1 MTLKEFGAYLKDL
14 KDQMIREK
22 LSPARVAAGWAL
34 GMFGG
39 CFIPFGL
46 QLMVTV
52 PLSIWWRV
60 SKIGATVG
68 TLLTNP
74 VTIFFIYP
82 AQCWVGSRLIGSPLS
97 WEYLQNDVYPKLAH
111 ASVFSAE
118 GLRVIADLGG
128 RVLGGFFA
136 GGLLLALIMTPITYF
151 LVLFIVKAF
160 RRHLP

>member
-1 MTLKEFGAYLKDL
+1 MMKRLRELRDL
-14 KDQMIREK
+14 IVGEQ
-22 LSPARVAAGWAL
+22 LSAERIAAGWAL
-34 GMFGG
+34 GMFAG

-46 QLMVTV
+46 QLMVSV

-60 SKIGATVG
+60 SRIGASVG

-97 WEYLQNDVYPKLAH
+97 WEYLQGDVFGKLER

-118 GLRVIADLGG
+118 GWQIISELGG
-128 RVLGGFFA
+128 RILSGFFV
-136 GGLLLALIMTPITYF
+136 GGLLLALVMTPPTY
-151 LVLFIVKAF
+151 FIVKRIVVDY
-160 RRHLP
+160 RRRFGKKV